1 MVKNCPKCGKE
12 FPDNINFCAD
22 CGVKIEIP
30 QEPVIPAAPVPTQPV
45 AQPQQTPT
53 QTQPVVQQPAPFKP
67 PKKSNKKLFAI
78 IGIIIIAVV
87 IVALLFLFVLK
98 GDNLTTSNTAEED
111 ILGAWRMTS
120 HTQLGSDPETCN
132 QNWEFKSDGTIEFEP
147 PVTDGFEE
155 YYISNNEVCFTGYY
169 YPNPRC
175 YEFTFGSS
183 KNSLTLD
190 NDVVIITFTRIV

>member
-22 CGVKIEIP
+22 CGVQLVVK
-30 QEPVIPAAPVPTQPV
+30 QAAPIVTQPQTV
-45 AQPQQTPT
+45 QPPVQS
-53 QTQPVVQQPAPFKP
+53 PVVQY

-87 IVALLFLFVLK
+87 IVALLFLFV
-98 GDNLTTSNTAEED
+98 LTTSNTAEED